1 MKKVVYLYNVVD
13 FSKFVP
19 KNWRSKKEK
28 LGSHFPKRNPPFPVM
43 MW

>member
-1 MKKVVYLYNVVD
+1 MKKIIYLYNVVD
-13 FSKFVP
+13 FSKFLP
-19 KNWRSKKEK
+19 RSKKEK

>member
-28 LGSHFPKRNPPFPVM
+28 LGSHFPKRDPPFPVM